1 MINTYHSID
10 KAIGDT
16 PLVEIRGLNPSS
28 RVRIFAKLEYFNPGG
43 SIKDRVAAYMI
54 EQGESVF

>member
-1 MINTYHSID
+1 MIKTYHSID

-28 RVRIFAKLEYFNPGG
+28 KVRIFAKLEYFNPR
-43 SIKDRVAAYMI
+43 SPRALWHTDAKK
-54 EQGESVF
+54 

>member
-1 MINTYHSID
+1 MIKTYHSID

-28 RVRIFAKLEYFNPGG
+28 KVRIFAKLEYFNPM
-43 SIKDRVAAYMI
+43 SR
-54 EQGESVF
+54 